1 MGTADENIKVIG
13 RKDKG
18 KKGLN
23 RQKGF
28 SI

>member
-1 MGTADENIKVIG
+1 MGTADENIKVNG
-13 RKDKG
+13 RKDKE